1 MNKSF
6 VFYSPLD
13 SDKII
18 KKFNLTKIISNERT
32 SIYQNDKMR
41 FSFDKKVLRILV
53 FNDNKDITNTLYNYF
68 YGEQYEKCK

>member
-1 MNKSF
+1 MDKSF

-18 KKFNLTKIISNERT
+18 KKFNLTKITSNERT

-53 FNDNKDITNTLYNYF
+53 FNDSKDITNTLYNYF
-68 YGEQYEKCK
+68 YGGQYE

>member
-1 MNKSF
+1 MDKSF

-18 KKFNLTKIISNERT
+18 KKFNLTKTTSNERT

-68 YGEQYEKCK
+68 YGGQYE

>member
-1 MNKSF
+1 MDKSF
-6 VFYSPLD
+6 VFCSSLD

-18 KKFNLTKIISNERT
+18 ENFNLTKITSNDRT

-53 FNDNKDITNTLYNYF
+53 FNDNKDTTNILYNYF
-68 YGEQYEKCK
+68 YGEQYE